1 MRVISPSRKLLLKI
15 SAIFAG
21 FLLLSAALLAVIS
34 FAYGDKVKELV
45 VNEINSRLLVPVEVG
60 QVNFTLFRSFPD
72 ASVVFRNVAMKPSPD
87 LKEAPGLLH
96 AKTVSLR
103 IGLYS
108 LITGNYKV
116 RRLIIEDASV
126 TLWVGLNGRD
136 NFHIWKQSGSS
147 AGSAVNFDMQKV
159 ILRNTEIYYN
169 NLINKTDI
177 ALGFPDFRLMGK
189 MAGQRY
195 DLQVSGGLEIKR
207 LIFGEFNYTPAS
219 MMGVQGTIQVNEA
232 LKRCEITDANIQFA
246 GINAGIRG
254 TFGYGEDNNPVNLS
268 LNTTG
273 ADISEVLGAL
283 PSTLSKPYNEYQPGG
298 ILTLQADIAGTW
310 GKTSS
315 PFIKADFELE
325 KGSFTHLET
334 GSKIRNINLRGNFA
348 STQGKRAE
356 VLNLTAFSGETRN
369 GRFKGRV
376 QITGFK
382 KPLLDL
388 NLSADLELSELEG
401 IIHAGA
407 AADLVGKLV
416 ADINYRGA
424 YQAGAEMAV
433 AANGLVRMSGVGF
446 TREKSNVKVK
456 DLNGQFELKNG
467 RIYVDELRG
476 VIGETDLKL
485 NGFFDNLLGYLLFK
499 DQPLRFEARFSSGK
513 FRLEDFIGLSGTTSD
528 TAVRHSLFPQNLS
541 FSTTFSIGDFSYK
554 KFTATDAT
562 GQLSLEDNVLRA
574 GGLAFNALDGKVTAT
589 GLLNGRYGDHAQVVC
604 NASLSNVDIP
614 RMFNEFNDFG
624 QTSLQSKH
632 IRGRGD
638 ATIQFASALNHRFEI
653 DVASAAAIADVEIRN
668 GELLKFEPLQELSR
682 FLDEDELNNVKF
694 STLRNRIEIA
704 RKTVVIPEMK
714 IQSSALSLKGY
725 GSHTFGNDIDYHFSV
740 LTSDLRKNKR
750 RKTPPP
756 TAVEDDGMGHS
767 RLFLHMTGTVDKP
780 VVNYDHR
787 AVSKKIASDFKEEKQ
802 ELRDVIKREFSKNKP
817 VTEDKKTK
825 NAVQFE
831 IEWDEDK

>member
-1 MRVISPSRKLLLKI
+1 MNTESPSKKRLVRLSVIIAGLLLLI
-15 SAIFAG
+15 IG
-21 FLLLSAALLAVIS
+21 FLVVVT
-34 FAYGDKVKELV
+34 FAYGDKAKKLV

-60 QVNFTLFRSFPD
+60 QVDFTLFRSFPD
-72 ASVVFRNVAMKPSPD
+72 ASVVFKNVAMKPSPE

-103 IGLYS
+103 IGLFS
-108 LITGNYKV
+108 LISGNYKV
-116 RRLIIEDASV
+116 RSLVIDGASV
-126 TLWVGLNGRD
+126 TLWVGADGRD
-136 NFHIWKQSGSS
+136 NFHVWKQTTN
-147 AGSAVNFDMQKV
+147 ATASAVNFDMQQI
-159 ILRNTEIYYN
+159 ILRKTEIFYR
-169 NLINKTDI
+169 NLARETDLALSFPEFLLKGKT
-177 ALGFPDFRLMGK
+177 
-189 MAGQRY
+189 AGQRY
-195 DLQVSGGLEIKR
+195 DVQVSGDIEIKR
-207 LIFGEFNYTPAS
+207 LILGEFNYTPAS
-219 MMGVQGTIQVNEA
+219 MLGIQGVIQVNEA
-232 LKRCEITDANIQFA
+232 LKRCEITDANLQFA
-246 GINAGIRG
+246 GITAGIRG
-254 TFGYGEDNNPVNLS
+254 TFGYGGDENAINLS
-268 LNTTG
+268 LNTSD

-283 PSTLSKPYNEYQPGG
+283 PATLSKPYNDYQPGG
-298 ILTLQADIAGTW
+298 KLTLQTDIAGTW

-334 GSKIRNINLRGNFA
+334 GSKIRNINLRGSFV
-348 STQGKRAE
+348 STQGKKAE

-369 GRFKGRV
+369 GKFKGRV
-376 QITGFK
+376 QITNFK

-388 NLSADLELSELEG
+388 NLSADLDLAELEG

-407 AADLVGKLV
+407 AVDLVGKMV

-424 YQAGAEMAV
+424 YEDGSRMAV

-446 TREKSNVKVK
+446 TPKESKVKVR
-456 DLNGQFELKNG
+456 DINGQFELKNR

-485 NGFFDNLLGYLLFK
+485 NGYFDNLPGYLLFK
-499 DQPLRFEARFSSGK
+499 DQPLRFEARFSSVK
-513 FRLEDFIGLSGTTSD
+513 FRLEDFTSLSGTTSD
-528 TAVRHSLFPQNLS
+528 TTVRPSLFPKNLS
-541 FSTTFSIGDFSYK
+541 FSTTFSIGDFSYG
-554 KFTATDAT
+554 KFTASGAT

-604 NASLSNVDIP
+604 NASLTNVDIP
-614 RMFNEFNDFG
+614 RMFNEFNNFG
-624 QTSLQSKH
+624 QTSLQSRH

-638 ATIQFASALNHRFEI
+638 ATVQFASALNHRFEI
-653 DVASAAAIADVEIRN
+653 DVASAAAMADVEIRN

-694 STLRNRIEIA
+694 STMRNRIEIA
-704 RKTVVIPEMK
+704 RKTVVIPEME
-714 IQSSALSLKGY
+714 IQSSALNLKGY
-725 GSHTFGNDIDYHFSV
+725 GSHTFGNDIDYHFNV

-750 RKTPPP
+750 RKMPPP
-756 TAVEDDGMGHS
+756 TAVEDDGLGRS

-787 AVSKKIASDFKEEKQ
+787 AVAKKIAGDFKEEKQ
-802 ELRDVIKREFSKNKP
+802 ELRDIIKKEFSKNKP

-825 NAVQFE
+825 PAVQFE